1 VHFSYVDNI
10 YSSAHNI
17 TGYQEAVLTR
27 MQRSMTMK
35 KHKPVLSTILVVI
48 TLLGPALGHM
58 LPTLAQGPRAT
69 TRVSLA
75 SDGTQGNNFSSSP
88 SISADGR
95 YVAFESKASNL
106 VGGDTNDVYDIFV
119 HDRQAGTTTR
129 VSLASDGTQGNQNFW
144 APSLSAD
151 GLHVAFTS
159 YADNL
164 VSEDTN
170 GSSDVFVHD
179 RQTGVT
185 TRISLASDGT
195 QGNENSWDP
204 SVSADGRFVAFESS
218 ASNLVS
224 GDTNGARDIFVRD
237 RQTSITTCV
246 SLASDGTQGNGNS
259 VLPSLSAD
267 GRFVAF
273 HSIASNLV
281 NGDTN
286 DVWDVFVH
294 DRQTGVTTRVSLA
307 SDGTQGNGN
316 SVLPSLSA
324 DGRFVAFESLAS
336 NLVSGDINDAR
347 HIFVHDR
354 QTGVTTRVSLASD
367 GAQGNGDS
375 FDSSISTDGRFVAF
389 ESLASNLVSGDTN
402 GARDVFVRDRQTGIT
417 TRVSLASDGAQGN
430 GDSFDPSLSADGRFV
445 AFVSD
450 TDNLVSGDTNGV
462 WDVFVHDQGQ
472 GEAATWMT
480 IPISGG
486 TLTSWAYHTTLA
498 FSPQTFTTT
507 VAVTYTGYF
516 PARHPIPIAMTG
528 IGHFFD
534 LTAVYTDTG
543 QPAQPTQ
550 PYSITVKYTDAEKGP
565 AIEDTLALYYWN
577 ESGWIKESSS
587 VLNIDANI
595 LIATPHH
602 FSSWAVLGETY
613 PMFLPVVLK
622 N

>member
-1 VHFSYVDNI
+1 
-10 YSSAHNI
+10 
-17 TGYQEAVLTR
+17 
-27 MQRSMTMK
+27 MTMK
-35 KHKPVLSTILVVI
+35 KHKPVLSTVLVVI
-48 TLLGPALGHM
+48 TLLGPALGHI
-58 LPTLAQGPRAT
+58 LPTLAQGRGAT

-75 SDGTQGNNFSSSP
+75 SDGKQGDNFSASP

-106 VGGDTNDVYDIFV
+106 VSGDTNEVYDIFVHDRQAGTTTRVSLSSDGTQGDQNFWAPSISADGRFMAFTSYADNLDLVSEDTNGSSDVFV

-129 VSLASDGTQGNQNFW
+129 VSLASDGTQGN
-144 APSLSAD
+144 
-151 GLHVAFTS
+151 
-159 YADNL
+159 
-164 VSEDTN
+164 
-170 GSSDVFVHD
+170 
-179 RQTGVT
+179 
-185 TRISLASDGT
+185 
-195 QGNENSWDP
+195 ENSWNP
-204 SVSADGRFVAFESS
+204 SVSADGRFVAFESL

-224 GDTNGARDIFVRD
+224 GDTNGARDIFVHD
-237 RQTSITTCV
+237 RQTGITTRV
-246 SLASDGTQGNGNS
+246 SLASDGMQGNGNS

-281 NGDTN
+281 DVDTN

-307 SDGTQGNGN
+307 SDGTEGNGN
-316 SVLPSLSA
+316 SVLPSVSA

-336 NLVSGDINDAR
+336 NLVSGDSGGTRD
-347 HIFVHDR
+347 IFVHDR

-367 GAQGNGDS
+367 GVQGNGDS

-389 ESLASNLVSGDTN
+389 ESLASNLVGGDTN
-402 GARDVFVRDRQTGIT
+402 GVRDVFVHDRQTGIT

-430 GDSFDPSLSADGRFV
+430 GNSLDPSLSADGRFI
-445 AFVSD
+445 AFESLAS
-450 TDNLVSGDTNGV
+450 NLVSGDTNGV
-462 WDVFVHDQGQ
+462 WDVFVHDRGQ

-486 TLTSWAYHTTLA
+486 TLISWAYHTTLA
-498 FSPQTFTTT
+498 FSPQTFTRT

-516 PARHPIPIAMTG
+516 PARHPIPISMTG

-565 AIEDTLALYYWN
+565 AIENTLALYYWD
-577 ESGWIKESSS
+577 ESEWIKESGS
-587 VLNIDANI
+587 VLNMDANT

-613 PMFLPVVLK
+613 PVFLPVVLK